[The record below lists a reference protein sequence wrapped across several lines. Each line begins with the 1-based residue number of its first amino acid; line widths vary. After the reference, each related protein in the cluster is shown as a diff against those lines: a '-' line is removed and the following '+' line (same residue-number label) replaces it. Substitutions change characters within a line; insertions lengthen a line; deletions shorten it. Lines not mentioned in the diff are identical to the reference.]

1 LYSIGL
7 PPEFIGMRAL
17 NQLNDKE
24 WDLLKKF
31 YLKMKY
37 DLKLMGEYVS
47 WENIN
52 MLIEMRSQ
60 MAKRANMKEE
70 KIKNALTNI
79 LEDLQTVE
87 ENIGVKLGPKGVSQ
101 RKHENFTNNFLLS
114 YLQKEDTEAKK
125 ALLESAKLRKCL
137 G

>member
-1 LYSIGL
+1 M
-7 PPEFIGMRAL
+7 E
-17 NQLNDKE
+17 
-24 WDLLKKF
+24 
-31 YLKMKY
+31 Y
-37 DLKLMGEYVS
+37 DLKLVGEYVS

>member
-1 LYSIGL
+1 MES
-7 PPEFIGMRAL
+7 
-17 NQLNDKE
+17 
-24 WDLLKKF
+24 
-31 YLKMKY
+31 
-37 DLKLMGEYVS
+37 DLKVVGEYVS

-60 MAKRANMKEE
+60 LSKRANMSQEQ
-70 KIKNALTNI
+70 IKNALTNI
-79 LEDLQTVE
+79 LEDLNAVE
-87 ENIGVKLGPKGVSQ
+87 QNLHIKLGPKGVSE

-114 YLQKEDTEAKK
+114 YLQKDDGEAKK